1 MVEDELEKRLR
12 HIESGL
18 GNLAKGL
25 SAAGHALEAIDTSL
39 KQFYHDLAQTR
50 ERVEATHFQ
59 YEDVL
64 KEMHALADSLRGTVA
79 SLKEQAAT
87 VKMLPE
93 SFEAR
98 LEAWTRR
105 QEAAEM
111 TLSDLLERIE
121 ALESGDSP
129 H

>member
-12 HIESGL
+12 HIENGL
-18 GNLAKGL
+18 GNLAQGL

-39 KQFYHDLAQTR
+39 KQFYDDLAQTR

-64 KEMHALADSLRGTVA
+64 NEMHALADSLRETVA
-79 SLKEQAAT
+79 SLNDQAAT
-87 VKMLPE
+87 VKMLPK
-93 SFEAR
+93 SFEAQ
-98 LEAWTRR
+98 LESWTRR

-121 ALESGDSP
+121 ALESRDSP